1 MHPSAAHTL
10 SSTQRLSLYALG
22 SLRMQ
27 TFAKRERNMDMNRSY
42 RFEVDGKCLDPEE
55 PIRRFAHDWSFR
67 IRVAK
72 SDHGWHYGMSCTCD
86 TESSSY
92 LPNELQHTCRS
103 LREAIYRAAMEAH
116 GFFVKYTYTDDSA
129 KRKIANEAIKRIKAI
144 IRDYSQPS
152 KNIKEQ

>member
-1 MHPSAAHTL
+1 
-10 SSTQRLSLYALG
+10 
-22 SLRMQ
+22 
-27 TFAKRERNMDMNRSY
+27 MDMNRTY
-42 RFEVDGKCLDPEE
+42 RFEADGKCLDPEE

-92 LPNELQHTCRS
+92 LPNELQHPCSS
-103 LREAIYRAAMEAH
+103 LREAIYRAAMDVH
-116 GFFVKYTYTDDSA
+116 GFFIKYIYSLDSA
-129 KRKIANEAIKRIKAI
+129 KRKIAYEAIKRIKAI